1 MAMPRDEED
10 RRFMAQALRLAARG
24 LGNVWPNPA
33 VGCVVVRDGR
43 VLGRGWTQAGGRPHA
58 ETEALRRAGGAAL
71 GATAYITFEP
81 CAHYG
86 RTPPCTMAL
95 LHAGIRRVV
104 VATADPDPRVD
115 GQGLAQL
122 RQAGVEVR
130 AGVLEA
136 EAEALNAGFIQRIR
150 TGRPLVTLKLATS
163 LDGRIATRAGA
174 SRWITAGRAR
184 IEAHRL
190 RATHDAILIGS
201 GTALADDP
209 SLTCRLP
216 GLEHRSPLRVVVDR
230 RLRLPATAALVR
242 SAGGVPVLVVAG
254 PDADPERARALE
266 AAGVEVVRLEGGAPA
281 APLEELGRR
290 GVTRVL
296 VEGGATL
303 AASLL
308 RTRLV
313 DRLIWFTAPL
323 LIGADGLPAVGSLGV
338 DALAEAHRLRQA
350 GARTLAPDRMQGYI
364 LEASRAAG
372 PCSPES

>member
-1 MAMPRDEED
+1 MPRDEED

-24 LGNVWPNPA
+24 LGNVWPNPT

-58 ETEALRRAGGAAL
+58 ETEALRRTGGAAL

-95 LHAGIRRVV
+95 LHAGVRRVV

-136 EAEALNAGFIQRIR
+136 EAEALNAGFIRRVR

-242 SAGGVPVLVVAG
+242 SAGARPVLVVAG

-266 AAGVEVVRLEGGAPA
+266 AAGVEVARLEGGAPA

-296 VEGGATL
+296 VEGGAML

-308 RTRLV
+308 RARLV

-323 LIGADGLPAVGSLGV
+323 LIGGDGLAAVGSLGV
-338 DALAEAHRLRQA
+338 DALDEAHRLREA